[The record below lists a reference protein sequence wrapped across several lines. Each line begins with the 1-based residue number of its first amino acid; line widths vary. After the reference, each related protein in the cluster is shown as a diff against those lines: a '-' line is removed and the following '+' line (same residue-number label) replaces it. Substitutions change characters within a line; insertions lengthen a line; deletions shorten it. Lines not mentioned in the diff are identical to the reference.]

1 MRFTVGR
8 RLALLSL
15 VAVGAV
21 AATGAVSFYEAAA
34 FSAESTRMQVISG
47 AMSQQWNADMLH
59 DGIRGDVMGAMYAS
73 SDTERTAYEVA
84 DVSAKAKELLAHFDD
99 AAVGAP
105 QDLKAQFAAVRP
117 HLTTYAADA
126 EALVTL
132 AATDKAGAAA
142 KLPAFLA
149 LFSDLEGTMGAIDEQ
164 MLKAVDA
171 EQVANNAELSKMK
184 LMIVLIALITLGIF
198 AAVALWISR
207 SMLGQLRRLSEALH
221 RVAGRDLSVR
231 VPVSSDDE
239 FGDMGTA
246 LNEALVEI
254 GATIQAAHDASSS
267 LSSECS
273 GLTAVSSHLGETASR
288 APPARPNALRPPP
301 GRSRST
307 SPPCRPPPSQMD
319 SAIAEIAGQT
329 ATAASVAA
337 EAVRSAA
344 DSSATVAQ
352 LNQASEEIGEIVKAI
367 TSIAEQ
373 TNLLALNATI
383 EAARAGEAG
392 KGFAVVATEVKDL
405 AQETG
410 RATNDITAKIATIQA
425 MTGEAARAIGSIS
438 EVISRINENQSMIA
452 AAVEEQSATT
462 AEISRSVGEVARG
475 ADQIAESVAGIAA
488 STGATS
494 ASAGTTQQSAV
505 SLTAVAQQVDS
516 QIGRFRI
523 RA

>member
-1 MRFTVGR
+1 MNLTVGR

-21 AATGAVSFYEAAA
+21 GATGATAFNQAAA
-34 FSAESTRMQVISG
+34 ISTQSGAMSAISA

-59 DGIRGDVMGAMYAS
+59 DGIRADVMAAMYAT
-73 SDTERTAYEVA
+73 SDAQRTTYEVA
-84 DVSAKAKELLAHFDD
+84 DVATKAQELLAHFD
-99 AAVGAP
+99 AAGQGAP
-105 QDLKAQFAAVRP
+105 TALKPEFAAVRP
-117 HLTTYAADA
+117 KLAQYTADA
-126 EALVTL
+126 TALVTL
-132 AATDKAGAAA
+132 TARDKAAATAQ
-142 KLPAFLA
+142 LPTFLA
-149 LFSDLEGTMGAIDEQ
+149 LFAELEGSMGSIDEH
-164 MLKAVDA
+164 ML
-171 EQVANNAELSKMK
+171 
-184 LMIVLIALITLGIF
+184 G
-198 AAVALWISR
+198 AVAAQQVLTDEQLSRMELLILLISAATLVVFGAVAWWTSR
-207 SMLGQLRRLSEALH
+207 SMLTPLQRLQDALH
-221 RVAGRDLSVR
+221 RVAERDLSVR
-231 VPVSSDDE
+231 VPVTSDDE
-239 FGDMGTA
+239 FGRMGTA
-246 LNEALVEI
+246 LNSALTEI
-254 GATIQAAHDASSS
+254 GETIQAAGVAAAS
-267 LSSECS
+267 LTDECS
-273 GLTAVSSHLGETASR
+273 GLTSVSGRLGQAASQTAGQADR
-288 APPARPNALRPPP
+288 AASAAREVSEHVAAM
-301 GRSRST
+301 ST
-307 SPPCRPPPSQMD
+307 ATSQMD
-319 SAIAEIAGQT
+319 AAIAEIAGQT
-329 ATAASVAA
+329 ATAAGVAA

-344 DSSATVAQ
+344 DSSATVAE
-352 LNQASEEIGEIVKAI
+352 LSRASEEIGEIVKAI

-494 ASAGTTQQSAV
+494 TSADTTKNSAFT
-505 SLTAVAQQVDS
+505 LTAVAQQVDS
-516 QIGRFRI
+516 QISRFRV
-523 RA
+523 

>member
-1 MRFTVGR
+1 MTLTVAR

-15 VAVGAV
+15 VAAGAVVSTGAV
-21 AATGAVSFYEAAA
+21 AFTEAAA
-34 FSAESTRMQVISG
+34 ISADSGTMQVVSA

-59 DGIRGDVMGAMYAS
+59 DGIRADVMAAMYAT
-73 SDTERTAYEVA
+73 SDSQRTTFEVA
-84 DVSAKAKELLAHFDD
+84 GVTEKADQLLTHLDTATAD
-99 AAVGAP
+99 AP
-105 QDLKAQFAAVRP
+105 DSLKPQFAAVRP
-117 HLTTYAADA
+117 QLARYGADA
-126 EALVTL
+126 TALVAL
-132 AATDKAGAAA
+132 AGSDKSAAAA
-142 KLPAFLA
+142 KLPAFLT
-149 LFSDLEGTMGAIDEQ
+149 LFGDLEGKMGTIDEQ
-164 MLKAVDA
+164 MLKAVDDA
-171 EQVANNAELSKMK
+171 QAANNADLAHMK
-184 LMIVLIALITLGIF
+184 LLIAVIAVAALATF
-198 AAVALWISR
+198 AAIAWWLTR
-207 SMLGQLRRLSEALH
+207 SMLGQLQRLQHAVN
-221 RVAGRDLSVR
+221 RMAGRDLTVR
-231 VPVSSDDE
+231 VAVTSGDE
-239 FGDMGTA
+239 FGQMGAA
-246 LNEALVEI
+246 LNGALAEI
-254 GATIQAAHDASSS
+254 GQTIEAAGAAAAS
-267 LSSECS
+267 LTTECS
-273 GLTAVSSHLGETASR
+273 GLTTVSGHLGETASQTAGQAER
-288 APPARPNALRPPP
+288 AASAARQVSEHVAAM
-301 GRSRST
+301 ST
-307 SPPCRPPPSQMD
+307 ATQQMD

-329 ATAASVAA
+329 ATAATVAA

-410 RATNDITAKIATIQA
+410 RATNDITAKITTIQS
-425 MTGEAARAIGSIS
+425 MTGEAARAIGGIS

-475 ADQIAESVAGIAA
+475 ADQIAESVSGIAT

-494 ASAGTTQQSAV
+494 SSADTTQRSAV
-505 SLTAVAQQVDS
+505 TLSTVAQQVDS
-516 QIGRFRI
+516 QISRFRI